1 MSDDSI
7 PGGSAG
13 YYGQLGLNDGA
24 SQFNVMAAVIATMLG
39 RVRTM
44 VVVKVMAVTNEG
56 GVSAVGFVDVMPLV
70 KQVDGVGKA
79 TSHGTIFNMPYFR
92 VQGGANAIIIDP
104 KVDDLGI
111 AIIADRDSSSVK
123 ENKAESTPGSK
134 RRFDLADGVYIGGI
148 LNGVPDQYVQ
158 FTDDGI
164 KVADKNGNVLNMT
177 SSGIALTGNLTVT
190 GTITATGEIQK
201 GSGLTKV
208 TLGSHQHSA
217 NNTPPTPG
225 H

>member
-1 MSDDSI
+1 MSDESI
-7 PGGSAG
+7 QGESAG
-13 YYGQLGLNDGA
+13 HYGQLGLNDGA

-39 RVRTM
+39 RVRTI
-44 VVVKVMAVTNEG
+44 VIVKVMAVTNEG

-92 VQGGANAIIIDP
+92 VQGGANAVIIDP
-104 KVDDLGI
+104 QVDDLGI
-111 AIIADRDSSSVK
+111 AVIADRDSSSVK

-134 RRFDLADGVYIGGI
+134 RRFDLADGVYVGGI

-158 FTDDGI
+158 FTDGGI

-177 SSGIALTGNLTVT
+177 SDGIALTGNLTVT
-190 GTITATGEIQK
+190 GTITSTGEITK

-208 TLGSHQHSA
+208 TLGQHQHTA